1 MYYMMM
7 YISFPF
13 AIFSKFV
20 YCKLARR
27 PFIWLPTYTADLLT
41 MGFFCYPLY
50 YHLQWVDVKNPGLW
64 L

>member
-13 AIFSKFV
+13 AIFNKFV
-20 YCKLARR
+20 YCKLAKR
-27 PFIWLPTYTADLLT
+27 PFIWLPTYTADLMT

-50 YHLQWVDVKNPGLW
+50 YHL
-64 L
+64 